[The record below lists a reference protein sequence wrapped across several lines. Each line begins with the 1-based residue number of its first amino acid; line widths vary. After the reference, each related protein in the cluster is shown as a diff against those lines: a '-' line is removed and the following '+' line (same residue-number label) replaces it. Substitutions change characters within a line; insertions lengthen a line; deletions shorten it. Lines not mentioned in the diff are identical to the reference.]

1 MTLLFSL
8 AGALILLFVVLPLA
22 ATVVG
27 AGPKAMLDALT
38 QPDVLRS
45 FWVTFASALVATVI
59 AVACGLPLAYLLAR
73 REFPGKGVVEGII
86 DVPIIVPHTAA
97 GIALLMV
104 FGRSGLVGRPLA
116 ALSVYF
122 TDDMTGIVLAMLF
135 VSVPLFVDSAR
146 EAIAAVDPRL
156 EGVARTLGAS
166 SWRAVGRVTL
176 PLAWRGILAGGI
188 LMWARGISEFG
199 AVVILAYNPKV
210 IPVLIYERF
219 SGSGLAG
226 ALPVTALLV
235 VVALLVLVV
244 LRGLLSRSRPSRER
258 RVR

>member
-45 FWVTFASALVATVI
+45 FLVTFVSALIATAI
-59 AVACGLPLAYLLAR
+59 AVLFGLPLAYLLAR
-73 REFPGKGVVEGII
+73 RDFPGKDLVEGII
-86 DVPIIVPHTAA
+86 DIPIIVPHTAA

-104 FGRSGLVGRPLA
+104 FGRSGIVGGPLA

-122 TDDMTGIVLAMLF
+122 TDDIAGIVIAMLF
-135 VSVPLFVDSAR
+135 VSLPLFVDSAR
-146 EAIAAVDPRL
+146 EAIAAVDPRF

-176 PLAWRGILAGGI
+176 PLAWRGVLAGGI

-210 IPVLIYERF
+210 ISVLTYERF
-219 SGSGLAG
+219 SGFGLAE

-244 LRGLLSRSRPSRER
+244 LRGLLARRRSSRDSRTR
-258 RVR
+258 